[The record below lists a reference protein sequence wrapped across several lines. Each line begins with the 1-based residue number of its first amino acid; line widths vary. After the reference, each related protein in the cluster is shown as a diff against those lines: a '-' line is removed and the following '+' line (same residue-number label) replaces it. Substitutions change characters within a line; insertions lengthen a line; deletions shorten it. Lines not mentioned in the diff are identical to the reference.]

1 MITFAVIGHN
11 EAELLP
17 NAIAQAV
24 EACGDGDRVWF
35 VDSASTDGSADVA
48 RSLGVEVVAAPFG
61 KGQAMAVAIA
71 RCETSHICFV
81 DADIEFSDAN
91 IPLSLKR
98 ALAEEP
104 ADMIVADLVWPS
116 KRFSHAVV
124 GVYRPLVAA
133 LFPEAHDRFGRFPFS
148 GFRVLR
154 TDLPLGSLPSG
165 FGVETHLNVLCAAE
179 RLRTRV
185 VDVGVYEGP
194 VRVKPTLPKEVG
206 DAILDLAEAYG
217 RLEPGRRRPWDAWVD
232 EVAAV
237 ARTQTPG
244 DPDDDYRA
252 RFAAV
257 TSRPL
262 PDPDI

>member
-1 MITFAVIGHN
+1 MITFAVIGHD
-11 EAELLP
+11 EAALLP
-17 NAIAQAV
+17 NAIAQAT
-24 EACGDGDRVWF
+24 EAAGPAEPVWF
-35 VDSASTDGSADVA
+35 VDSASKDGSADVA
-48 RSLGVEVVAAPFG
+48 RSLGIDVVGAPLG
-61 KGQAMAVAIA
+61 KGEAMTLAIA

-81 DADIEFSDAN
+81 DADIESSDAN

-104 ADMIVADLVWPS
+104 ADMIVADLIWPS

-133 LFPEAHDRFGRFPFS
+133 LFPEAHERFGRFPFS

-154 TDLPLGSLPSG
+154 TDLPIGSLPAG

-185 VDVGVYEGP
+185 IDIGVYEGP
-194 VRVKPTLPKEVG
+194 VRPKPNLGKEVG
-206 DAILDLAEAYG
+206 DAILDLAERHD
-217 RLEPGRRRPWDAWVD
+217 RLGPGRRPLWDAWVD

-237 ARTQTPG
+237 TRTQAPG
-244 DPDDDYRA
+244 EPDDDYRG

-262 PDPDI
+262 PDP

>member
-1 MITFAVIGHN
+1 VITFAVIGHD
-11 EAELLP
+11 EAALLP
-17 NAIAQAV
+17 NAIAQAS
-24 EACGDGDRVWF
+24 EAAGDGDRLWF
-35 VDSASTDGSADVA
+35 VDSASKDGSADVA
-48 RSLGVEVVAAPFG
+48 RSLGIDVVGAPLG
-61 KGQAMAVAIA
+61 KGEAMALAIA
-71 RCETSHICFV
+71 RCETTYICFV

-91 IPLSLKR
+91 IPLSLRR

-104 ADMIVADLVWPS
+104 ADMIVADFVWPS

-133 LFPEAHDRFGRFPFS
+133 LFPEAHERFGGFPFS

-154 TDLPLGSLPSG
+154 TDLPLGSLPPG

-185 VDVGVYEGP
+185 IDVGMYEGP
-194 VRVKPTLPKEVG
+194 VRAKPTLPKEVG

-217 RLEPGRRRPWDAWVD
+217 RLEPGRRRLWDAWVD

-244 DPDDDYRA
+244 DPSEDYLD
-252 RFAAV
+252 RFAAA
-257 TSRPL
+257 TSRSL
-262 PDPDI
+262 PDP